1 MLLFLARTTFA
12 SRTAHFFIF
21 LFHFSLSLFAPQFT
35 CNIKLQR
42 KSRIWYHIFH
52 TPCFSMINLCL
63 STDKKFAVKKIFPA
77 RAHAFSKIKGPEP
90 YLFCYLALCFRNQD
104 HIACIPIVQGYLLSK
119 GRNNRKEYLF
129 EIPFFTF
136 SRRRLALKA

>member
-63 STDKKFAVKKIFPA
+63 STDKKFAVKKNSRKRTRIFKNQ
-77 RAHAFSKIKGPEP
+77 RTRTIFIFH
-90 YLFCYLALCFRNQD
+90 LALCFQNQD
-104 HIACIPIVQGYLLSK
+104 QISCIPVVQGQFLSK
-119 GRNNRKEYLF
+119 SRNNRKEYLF